1 VGLPS
6 QNTNI
11 ATMRT
16 TTTKI
21 ILFLILA
28 LVGSVANAQTR
39 YCVSAETLNIRASES
54 VDSKV
59 MGVLG
64 AGDTVTVYS
73 VSNNWGAIVLGTDT
87 CYVNMSYLSMVREP
101 SAFGKWIDEH
111 LTFVYI
117 VIALIVLLYIFC
129 VIMVQGDNM
138 VVIGGWFDLFF
149 MVVPWFVIG
158 LFLMS
163 VMFSGEDNIE
173 TDKTMLIVGASIS
186 GLLLVISLV
195 KTVVAN
201 LDSPLLIIP
210 ALLMKIIILP
220 IIPLGLLA
228 ILFHDRSTRS
238 GILGTLKA
246 VLFVGLIVYG
256 LMSFDD

>member
-1 VGLPS
+1 MLATQRNIRICIWLMASIFLLCHPTTAHS
-6 QNTNI
+6 QNRYTV
-11 ATMRT
+11 T
-16 TTTKI
+16 TD
-21 ILFLILA
+21 ILN
-28 LVGSVANAQTR
+28 VR
-39 YCVSAETLNIRASES
+39 SES
-54 VDSKV
+54 STGAAVA
-59 MGVLG
+59 GVLHRT
-64 AGDTVTVYS
+64 DTVS
-73 VSNNWGAIVLGTDT
+73 VLSQSDGWGTILYNGDS

-101 SAFGKWIDEH
+101 SDFGKWIDEH

-138 VVIGGWFDLFF
+138 VVIGGWIDLCF
-149 MVVPWFVIG
+149 MVVPWLIIG